1 MEQPVAVL
9 KQHEVRMGGVTNVGQ
24 PVPNIKSGTGPR
36 NASPQAKLIQQTG
49 NQALIEVTCG
59 CGRQILLQC
68 ELDPVSEA
76 VPAGQP
82 NPSETEQPADA

>member
-24 PVPNIKSGTGPR
+24 PVPNIQSETGSG
-36 NASPQAKLIQQTG
+36 NASSQAKLIQQTG
-49 NQALIEVTCG
+49 NQAVIEVTCG

-68 ELDPVSEA
+68 ELDPVGGA
-76 VPAGQP
+76 APAGKP
-82 NPSETEQPADA
+82 NASETEQPADA